1 MISKLVL
8 FSIEAWFC
16 KLALKWRIHNKNKW
30 TNTRMKCEQ
39 RNGTV
44 SHSNR
49 RKVIQRRML
58 RSDRVSKSQNVHLN
72 DVYLCINNMLRLK
85 SSDVMHI
92 SCGRSFQFFVCF
104 CYFVVYTPLWNSEI
118 VLQINQKYVTF
129 KIYYDRR
136 RFERKKRSLQLKGS
150 KNGWM

>member
-1 MISKLVL
+1 
-8 FSIEAWFC
+8 
-16 KLALKWRIHNKNKW
+16 
-30 TNTRMKCEQ
+30 
-39 RNGTV
+39 
-44 SHSNR
+44 
-49 RKVIQRRML
+49 ML

-92 SCGRSFQFFVCF
+92 SCGRSFHVFFFSIFRCF
-104 CYFVVYTPLWNSEI
+104 CSRVCLWNSEI

-136 RFERKKRSLQLKGS
+136 RFERDKKKTKQNRLQLKGS
-150 KNGWM
+150 KMVECENNTLRFCCCCLCVENRFLDLFPFLQNKIKANLMEK